1 MSTQRPIDLLPR
13 EIFERSQ
20 AGLRAG
26 RIISWMV
33 VATIIAGG
41 IAAHSRIS
49 LLETHQLLTNTE
61 QDANRVLDIEQKT
74 QSFREMR
81 ARLLET
87 IRSYNQVAHPV
98 PISGLLATVINEMPA
113 STTVESI
120 ELTAGARR
128 NARTPRRRTTQVNE
142 EYVPR
147 VLVGEIAGF
156 SSSDQE
162 IARFVQS
169 LQDRK
174 PFENVGLDFS
184 RTRMLRGKPAREFRM
199 SFRIDLER
207 SYTVLTEPDT
217 MDVAGEV
224 DPAPSAAE
232 TNDGAQIVV
241 TVPDAGDES

>member
-33 VATIIAGG
+33 VVTIIAGG
-41 IAAHSRIS
+41 IAAHARIS
-49 LLETHQLLTNTE
+49 LLETNQRLINTE
-61 QDANRVLDIEQKT
+61 RDANRVLDIEQKT
-74 QSFREMR
+74 QHFREMQ
-81 ARLLET
+81 AHLQET
-87 IRSYNQVAHPV
+87 IQSYNKVAHPV
-98 PISGLLATVINEMPA
+98 PISALLASVINEMPA

-120 ELTAGARR
+120 EFTAGSRR
-128 NARTPRRRTTQVNE
+128 TARTPRRRTAQVND

-162 IARFVQS
+162 IARFVQA

-184 RTRMLRGKPAREFRM
+184 RTRTLRGKPAREFRM

-207 SYTVLTEPDT
+207 AYTVLSTEPD
-217 MDVAGEV
+217 VALSDEV
-224 DPAPSAAE
+224 P
-232 TNDGAQIVV
+232 IVAH
-241 TVPDAGDES
+241 VPDAEDGS